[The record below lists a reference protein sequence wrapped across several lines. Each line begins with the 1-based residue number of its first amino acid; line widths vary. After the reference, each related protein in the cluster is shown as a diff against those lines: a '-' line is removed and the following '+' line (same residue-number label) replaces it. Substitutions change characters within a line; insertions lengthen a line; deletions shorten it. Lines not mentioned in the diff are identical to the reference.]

1 MFIINLYFIKKNY
14 IKLISPQKIQ
24 FTNIELEYL
33 NENIACS
40 KIIKKNKDRG
50 YTQRE
55 IFLCKFQNIKFF
67 GHTGVLAINDKLL
80 LETACTLTRLSTIA
94 NSVDNIFFKH
104 RKMKGIYTSI
114 IHIYHYVYYHYLIES
129 IPRFYGISKIN
140 EEEINL
146 IVPWPAHKWQFDIL
160 KIFLDNR
167 FKLIPIKRNEV
178 WELENFYFSSFF
190 HVDCCAYFPKKISDF
205 VRNKVFNYY
214 GIETMSIKRR
224 RRIFLSR
231 AKIGH
236 RIIRNSESFIKLIKR
251 YKFEEIHP
259 QDLSFKDQVEITN
272 SAEIIIGMTGFAMSN
287 ILFGTNLKVLI
298 IFLPDQII
306 TRYLLMCESLNFTY
320 RQIIGHDL
328 NNFHDY
334 QVDLKMFE
342 EILKI
347 VIYT

>member
-1 MFIINLYFIKKNY
+1 LKHI
-14 IKLISPQKIQ
+14 
-24 FTNIELEYL
+24 NIELDYL
-33 NENIACS
+33 NEDIACS

-67 GHTGVLAINDKLL
+67 GHTGVLAIKDKPL

-94 NSVDNIFFKH
+94 NSVDNLLFKH

-114 IHIYHYVYYHYLIES
+114 IHIYHNVYYHYLIES

-140 EEEINL
+140 EQKINL

-167 FKLIPIKRNEV
+167 FKLITIKRNEV

-190 HVDCCAYFPKKISDF
+190 HVDCSAYFPKKISDF

-214 GIETMSIKRR
+214 GIETMNIKRR

-236 RIIRNSESFIKLIKR
+236 RIIRNSESFLKLVKC
-251 YKFEEIHP
+251 YGFEEIHP
-259 QDLSFKDQVEITN
+259 QDLSFKEQVKIIN
-272 SAEIIIGMTGFAMSN
+272 SAEIVIGMTGSAMSN

-298 IFLPDQII
+298 IFPPDQII
-306 TRYLLMCESLNFTY
+306 THYLLMCKSLSFTY
-320 RQIIGHDL
+320 RQIIGHNLNIYHDCRVDL
-328 NNFHDY
+328 N
-334 QVDLKMFE
+334 MFE

-347 VIYT
+347 LINI